1 MQTAGHNDT
10 ERLLRQGGKGHPH
23 PTGKHVCQCCGKEK
37 SLFYEYPTQPTLKRL
52 NMAFGLE
59 LEQTDYTISEFVTK
73 FCKTWDSWTKWRKY

>member
-1 MQTAGHNDT
+1 M
-10 ERLLRQGGKGHPH
+10 
-23 PTGKHVCQCCGKEK
+23 
-37 SLFYEYPTQPTLKRL
+37 LKRL